1 MKVILLRFINFDS
14 IIFSHNN
21 SLRINSNQ
29 ITPRQIF
36 TNNRLT
42 LPHTI
47 NPLFE
52 YYIQKIKFS
61 KSQASS
67 LHATDSRSH
76 RCCWARNPLATL
88 SDLRSHLLPII
99 SSFSK
104 PISQNHSI
112 LKNQHFVFRFSWSSS
127 FLSFLFF
134 EWMKHSSIYN

>member
-1 MKVILLRFINFDS
+1 MKVILLRFINFDFM
-14 IIFSHNN
+14 IFSHNN

-76 RCCWARNPLATL
+76 GRYRARNPLATL
-88 SDLRSHLLPII
+88 PDLRSHLLLII
-99 SSFSK
+99 SSFFKTHFTK
-104 PISQNHSI
+104 PFNFNKST
-112 LKNQHFVFRFSWSSS
+112 LCF
-127 FLSFLFF
+127 
-134 EWMKHSSIYN
+134 